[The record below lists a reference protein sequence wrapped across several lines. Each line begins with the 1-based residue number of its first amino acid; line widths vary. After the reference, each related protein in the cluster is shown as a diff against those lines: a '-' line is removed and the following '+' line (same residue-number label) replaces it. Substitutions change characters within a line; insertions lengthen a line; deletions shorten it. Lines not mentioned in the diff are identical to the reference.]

1 MVVVAPNLA
10 VSSTA
15 AIFGATVVAV
25 YRTLLASE
33 GNGAVWSFWVAAGAY
48 VGLVVEAVSGIVQM
62 VQDGIA
68 QRVAMNA
75 STRMA

>member
-1 MVVVAPNLA
+1 VAPSLA

-15 AIFGATVVAV
+15 AIIGATTVRV
-25 YRTLLASE
+25 YRTLTASE
-33 GNGAVWSFWVAAGAY
+33 GNGAVWYFWIAAGTY

-62 VQDGIA
+62 VEDGIA